1 MIKENNIYKALAIY
15 LLRKKLLYR
24 FDIAADIKL
33 TKGQA
38 KKVKDTFKHRR
49 GYPDLFILEP
59 TCGYSGLFLEIK
71 REYSDA
77 FKIDGGLKKSVHLEE
92 QDAYHKSLRDRGYKV
107 EWGLGLEDSIE
118 KIERYLEES
127 K

>member
-1 MIKENNIYKALAIY
+1 MKESDIYKELAIY

-38 KKVKDTFKHRR
+38 KKVKATFKHRR

-59 TCGYSGLFLEIK
+59 VYGYSGLFLEIK
-71 REYSDA
+71 KEYSDA
-77 FKIDGGLKKSVHLEE
+77 FKLDGGLKKSVHLEE
-92 QDAYHKSLRDRGYKV
+92 QDAYHKSLRSRGYCV
-107 EWGLGLEDSIE
+107 EWGLGLKDCVE
-118 KIERYLEES
+118 KIEKYLED